1 LFVYLYIFVEEFPI
15 QSLPGKRLFIH
26 IYLWHFQLKELELL
40 LNEACA
46 GRRKKPQVKKPQVKM
61 LQAVG
66 KKPLDLKN
74 PQVKARG
81 QLDEGR
87 KVWPEYVE
95 EESAEKKVVLKS
107 KAAPRPKKM
116 PRGKAGQMPGG
127 HRPLAG
133 LKENTVARLVHLQE
147 RKKAIRC
154 EKNQLDVDEAN
165 VDEEI
170 ASLEEELYL
179 AVKEEEEKEEDV
191 EEEEDVAD
199 EEEEED
205 VAVKE
210 EEEDVEGE
218 EGEEVKD
225 VEEEEEENTVWNE
238 LEYAWMWHDQGGNDS
253 TIPKGYTPCKYFFKT
268 RDGCQVSNCQFSH
281 NRHIFDSEPFATV
294 LKNLSWH
301 KRAKKKTLLPR
312 PPPFPPPPGP
322 LKKKHRQVKR
332 DEEDEV
338 KHRRVKRDEEV
349 KHR

>member
-1 LFVYLYIFVEEFPI
+1 MEEFPI
-15 QSLPGKRLFIH
+15 QSLPGKRFFIH

-46 GRRKKPQVKKPQVKM
+46 GRRKKPQVKM
-61 LQAVG
+61 L
-66 KKPLDLKN
+66 
-74 PQVKARG
+74 QVKARR

-87 KVWPEYVE
+87 KVRPEYVE

-116 PRGKAGQMPGG
+116 PRGTAGQMPGG

-133 LKENTVARLVHLQE
+133 LEKNTVARLVHLQE

-179 AVKEEEEKEEDV
+179 AVKEEEKEEDV

-199 EEEEED
+199 EEEEEED

-225 VEEEEEENTVWNE
+225 VEEEEEENTVWTD
-238 LEYAWMWHDQGGNDS
+238 LEYAWMWHAQGGNDS
-253 TIPKGYTPCKYFFKT
+253 TIPKIPKQYTPCKYFFKT
-268 RDGCQVSNCQFSH
+268 RDGCQVINCQFSH

-322 LKKKHRQVKR
+322 LKKKHRRVKR

-338 KHRRVKRDEEV
+338 KHR
-349 KHR
+349 